1 MTQAVRY
8 GYASSVTEGIVMVRS
23 IPVVSRPEH
32 PTNILN
38 KYAKNRLLAA
48 LPEQPIAQL
57 APDLRQVTLPQGV
70 VCYGTGDPTDQV
82 YFPQTG
88 MISLLVTT
96 GDGDMV
102 ETSSVGR
109 EGAVGVQCGNGPCL
123 SFTRAIVQIGGNFWV
138 ISAPRFEAATS
149 RSAEL
154 RELIF
159 NYIETLWVEA
169 QQNAACNAI
178 HDGSSRLCRW
188 LLQCADRTGSDQ
200 VPLIQEFLAEML
212 GVRRTTVTLLAQE
225 LQKRGIH
232 RYSRGRITI
241 LDRAALEAC
250 ACECY
255 EMIRKLSTVAVS
267 LTPSDRSQI
276 A

>member
-1 MTQAVRY
+1 M
-8 GYASSVTEGIVMVRS
+8 VMVWS
-23 IPVVSRPEH
+23 IPMVSRLEH
-32 PTNILN
+32 PTKILN
-38 KYAKNRLLAA
+38 KYAGNRLLAA
-48 LPEQPIAQL
+48 LPEPAIAL
-57 APDLRQVTLPQGV
+57 LEPDLRQVTLPQGV
-70 VCYGTGDPTDQV
+70 VCFGAGDPIDQV
-82 YFPQTG
+82 YFPRTG
-88 MISLLVTT
+88 MISLFVTT
-96 GDGDMV
+96 GDGDMIQ
-102 ETSSVGR
+102 TSSVGC

-138 ISAPRFEAATS
+138 ISAPRFEVATS

-159 NYIETLWVEA
+159 AYIETLWAEA

-200 VPLIQEFLAEML
+200 VLLTQEFLAEML

-225 LQKRGIH
+225 LQKRGIL

-241 LDRAALEAC
+241 LDRAALEGC
-250 ACECY
+250 ACDCY
-255 EMIRKLSTVAVS
+255 EVIRKLSTVAVPQSPARS
-267 LTPSDRSQI
+267 LASFLR
-276 A
+276 

>member
-1 MTQAVRY
+1 M
-8 GYASSVTEGIVMVRS
+8 VMVWS
-23 IPVVSRPEH
+23 IPVVSRLER

-38 KYAKNRLLAA
+38 KYAGNRLLAGLPQQAIA
-48 LPEQPIAQL
+48 LL
-57 APDLRQVTLPQGV
+57 APDLRQVPLPQGV
-70 VCYGTGDPTDQV
+70 VCYGAGDPIDQV
-82 YFPQTG
+82 YFPRTG
-88 MISLLVTT
+88 MISLFVTT
-96 GDGDMV
+96 GDGDMIQ
-102 ETSSVGR
+102 TSSVGC

-159 NYIETLWVEA
+159 GYIETLWAEA
-169 QQNAACNAI
+169 QQNAVCNAI

-200 VPLIQEFLAEML
+200 VLLTQEFLAEML

-225 LQKRGIH
+225 LQKRGIL

-241 LDRAALEAC
+241 LDRAALGGC
-250 ACECY
+250 ACDCY
-255 EMIRKLSTVAVS
+255 EVIRKLSTVAVPS
-267 LTPSDRSQI
+267 TPSHRSQI
-276 A
+276 P

>member
-1 MTQAVRY
+1 MTLSISVAIKPEYPTPNRY
-8 GYASSVTEGIVMVRS
+8 AG
-23 IPVVSRPEH
+23 
-32 PTNILN
+32 
-38 KYAKNRLLAA
+38 NRLLAA
-48 LPEQPIAQL
+48 LSEQAIALL
-57 APDLRQVTLPQGV
+57 APDLRQITLPQGA
-70 VCYGTGDPTDQV
+70 VCYGADDPIDQV

-88 MISLLVTT
+88 MVSQLVST

-109 EGAVGVQCGNGPCL
+109 EGAVGIQCGNGPCL
-123 SFTRAIVQIGGNFWV
+123 SFTRAIVQIGGNFWFV
-138 ISAPRFEAATS
+138 SAPRFEAATS

-154 RELIF
+154 RELIVA
-159 NYIETLWVEA
+159 YIETLWVEA
-169 QQNAACNAI
+169 QQNAACNAV

-200 VPLIQEFLAEML
+200 VPLTQEFLAEML

-225 LQKRGIH
+225 LQKRGIL

-241 LDRAALEAC
+241 LHRDALEAC

-255 EMIRKLSTVAVS
+255 AVIRKLSTAALS
-267 LTPSDRSQI
+267 SSPDRSQT

>member
-1 MTQAVRY
+1 
-8 GYASSVTEGIVMVRS
+8 MVWS
-23 IPVVSRPEH
+23 IPVLSKPEH

-38 KYAKNRLLAA
+38 KYAGNRLLAA
-48 LPEQPIAQL
+48 LPEQAIAQL

-70 VCYGTGDPTDQV
+70 VCYGAGDPIDQV

-96 GDGDMV
+96 GDGAMV

-109 EGAVGVQCGNGPCL
+109 EGAVGAQCGNGPRL
-123 SFTRAIVQIGGNFWV
+123 SFTRAVVQIGGYFWV
-138 ISAPRFEAATS
+138 ISAPRFEAAAS

-159 NYIETLWVEA
+159 AYTETLWAES
-169 QQNAACNAI
+169 QQNGACNAI

-188 LLQCADRTGSDQ
+188 LLQCANRTGSDQ
-200 VPLIQEFLAEML
+200 VPLTQEFLAEML

-225 LQKRGIH
+225 LQKSGIL

-241 LDRAALEAC
+241 LDRAALEAR

-255 EMIRKLSTVAVS
+255 KVIRKVSTVA
-267 LTPSDRSQI
+267 LLPTRSDRLQI

>member
-1 MTQAVRY
+1 MAM
-8 GYASSVTEGIVMVRS
+8 AHS
-23 IPVVSRPEH
+23 IPMASRPEY
-32 PTNILN
+32 PTNIVN
-38 KYAKNRLLAA
+38 KYAGNRLLAA
-48 LPEQPIAQL
+48 FPEKVL
-57 APDLRQVTLPQGV
+57 ALLEPDLRQVSLRQGA
-70 VCYGTGDPTDQV
+70 VCYGAGDSINEV

-96 GDGDMV
+96 GGGKMV

-109 EGAVGVQCGNGPCL
+109 EGAVGLQCGNGPCR

-138 ISAPRFEAATS
+138 ISAPRFEATTS

-159 NYIETLWVEA
+159 TYTETLWAEA
-169 QQNAACNAI
+169 HQNAACNAI

-188 LLQCADRTGSDQ
+188 LLQCADRTGSEHM
-200 VPLIQEFLAEML
+200 LLTQEFLAEML

-225 LQKRGIH
+225 LQKRGIL

-241 LDRAALEAC
+241 LDRAALEEC

-255 EMIRKLSTVAVS
+255 EVIRKLSTVASPNLV
-267 LTPSDRSQI
+267 R
-276 A
+276 

>member
-1 MTQAVRY
+1 MPLN
-8 GYASSVTEGIVMVRS
+8 
-23 IPVVSRPEH
+23 IPVTSRPES

-38 KYAKNRLLAA
+38 KYTGNCLLAA
-48 LPEQPIAQL
+48 LPEQAIALL
-57 APDLRQVTLPQGV
+57 APDLRQVSLPQGV
-70 VCYGTGDPTDQV
+70 VCYGAGDPIDQV
-82 YFPQTG
+82 YFPWTG
-88 MISLLVTT
+88 LISLLVTT
-96 GDGDMV
+96 GGGAMV

-149 RSAEL
+149 RSTEL

-159 NYIETLWVEA
+159 AYTATMWAEA

-188 LLQCADRTGSDQ
+188 LLQCADRTGSER
-200 VPLIQEFLAEML
+200 VLLTQEFLAEML

-225 LQKRGIH
+225 LQKGGIL

-241 LDRAALEAC
+241 LDRAALEAR

-255 EMIRKLSTVAVS
+255 EVIRKLSTVAV
-267 LTPSDRSQI
+267 LPTPSDRSQI